1 MNFFTVTFVLYYFL
15 AHITSKIRLKLSG
28 VNCNLNGKGISS
40 NIELIMKK
48 EMKLMYTIKECEWK
62 NLERLSLMMI

>member
-1 MNFFTVTFVLYYFL
+1 MNFFTVTFVLYYFS
-15 AHITSKIRLKLSG
+15 AHITSKIRRKLLG

-48 EMKLMYTIKECEWK
+48 EMKLMYTIKEC
-62 NLERLSLMMI
+62 